1 MRINMKK
8 YMIIILSAVLIF
20 SCSKEEDKP
29 GQGQRSG
36 IETPPRSVRVESVA
50 PKDLQLYAEI
60 TGKLEG
66 IIDIVFYSELGGK
79 VRSVEK
85 KLGDQVKKGEAIAIL
100 DSDSYKIA
108 YDQANSELKSAEA
121 NYDALKIRLEGTE
134 KLFEAGKVSRFE
146 LSNDRS
152 SAKRAEAAVEGAR
165 ANVERARLNYENSKF
180 LSPVDGSIAQ
190 INIKQGQ
197 FIGAGQPVA
206 SIVDC
211 SKLIIRTGVGE
222 SDIGF
227 VRTGSIAEITHNASG
242 QKIEGKITAIAKKID
257 QTGRYPVEIEI
268 ENGSKGFFPGMIIS
282 GRIESLKLESVIYTG
297 FDNISEEFGKYYVF
311 TVEDGTAVKK
321 QVQPGKK
328 YGSFVLIKEGLRTG
342 DQLIVSGIDGINGGD
357 KVRIFSE
364 AKK

>member
-1 MRINMKK
+1 MKK
-8 YMIIILSAVLIF
+8 FAIIILTAVFLT
-20 SCSKEEDKP
+20 SCSKKEEKP
-29 GQGQRSG
+29 GQSNSMRP
-36 IETPPRSVRVESVA
+36 ETPARTVKIEKVA

-66 IIDIVFYSELGGK
+66 ITDIVFYSELGGK

-85 KLGDQVKKGEAIAIL
+85 KLGDQVKKGEAIAYL
-100 DSDSYKIA
+100 DSQSYKIT
-108 YDQANSELKSAEA
+108 YDQTRSELKSSEA
-121 NYDALKIRLEGTE
+121 NLDALNIKLEATQ
-134 KLFEAGKVSRFE
+134 KLFESGKVSRFE
-146 LSNDRS
+146 LANDQS

-180 LSPVDGSIAQ
+180 LSPADGFIAQ

-227 VRTGSIAEITHNASG
+227 VRTGSVAEITHNASG

-268 ENGSKGFFPGMIIS
+268 ENGTNGFFPGMIIS
-282 GRIESLKLESVIYTG
+282 GKVESLKLENVIYTG
-297 FDNISEEFGKYYVF
+297 FDNISEEFGKYFVF
-311 TVEDGTAVKK
+311 AVMDGTAVKK

-328 YGSFVLIKEGLRTG
+328 YGSFVLINEGLEAG
-342 DQLIVSGIDGINGGD
+342 EELIVSGIDGINGGD